1 MDMNHLFDVE
11 DRTTEFDTQDAQDA
25 KVWSILAYFGI
36 LFFLPLVCAP
46 QSRFGKFHANQGLIL
61 MLATVILG
69 IVNWILLLIIG
80 WIPLIGKLICGL
92 VSLAVFVASF
102 AWMIYGIVQAAQGK
116 AKTLPLIGKFTLIQ

>member
-11 DRTTEFDTQDAQDA
+11 DRTIEFDTQDAQDA
-25 KVWSILAYFGI
+25 KIWSILAYFGI

-69 IVNWILLLIIG
+69 IVNWVLLLIIG